1 MKSRLL
7 SLFAA
12 VLLLAPSLNAQELPK
27 GFEADTTTLVL
38 REKGLVNDYSAFGVN
53 FGPTV
58 SRLFMNPSGYR
69 QGWLYNP
76 WYFSL
81 SYIKN
86 LKMFDILPYFGYQIG
101 IAYGHEG
108 YRFLPNKESG
118 YQHSIEGASEVRI
131 STVEIPFMVHGHIDW
146 SHFKL
151 MLNAGPYL
159 GYRLG
164 ITRVGDS
171 VTPGLENS
179 FSAKDYRWDYG
190 LYGGLGF
197 AIVFDPVEIHFN
209 AIGHLWS
216 WGSLYIPNYHSEY
229 YYSFAYP
236 LDINFT
242 VGIYFQLGKRFGK
255 TTRQLKKE
263 AYEIVYQNAEDG
275 S

>member
-1 MKSRLL
+1 
-7 SLFAA
+7 
-12 VLLLAPSLNAQELPK
+12 
-27 GFEADTTTLVL
+27 
-38 REKGLVNDYSAFGVN
+38 
-53 FGPTV
+53 
-58 SRLFMNPSGYR
+58 
-69 QGWLYNP
+69 
-76 WYFSL
+76 
-81 SYIKN
+81 
-86 LKMFDILPYFGYQIG
+86 
-101 IAYGHEG
+101 
-108 YRFLPNKESG
+108 
-118 YQHSIEGASEVRI
+118 
-131 STVEIPFMVHGHIDW
+131 
-146 SHFKL
+146 
-151 MLNAGPYL
+151 L

-164 ITRVGDS
+164 ITRVGES

-275 S
+275 R